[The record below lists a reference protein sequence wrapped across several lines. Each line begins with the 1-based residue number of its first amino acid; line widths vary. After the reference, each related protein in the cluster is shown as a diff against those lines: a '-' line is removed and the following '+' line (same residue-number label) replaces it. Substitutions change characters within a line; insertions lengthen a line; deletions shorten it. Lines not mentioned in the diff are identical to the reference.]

1 MRHEPGDGKQ
11 GGWKSW
17 FWMVLCCAPMV
28 AIVVLIAL
36 GYWSVR

>member
-1 MRHEPGDGKQ
+1 MQHEPGDAKQ
-11 GGWKSW
+11 GGWQSW

-36 GYWSVR
+36 GFF

>member
-1 MRHEPGDGKQ
+1 MQHESGEQKQ

-28 AIVVLIAL
+28 AIGVLIAL
-36 GYWSVR
+36 GYWSLR